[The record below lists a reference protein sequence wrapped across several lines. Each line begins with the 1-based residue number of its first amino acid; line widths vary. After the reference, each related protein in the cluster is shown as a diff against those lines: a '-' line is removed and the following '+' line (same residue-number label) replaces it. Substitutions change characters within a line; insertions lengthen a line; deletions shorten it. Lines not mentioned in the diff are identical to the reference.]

1 MGGVSARRSPTR
13 PSRAAATA
21 PGVCMDG
28 LIDLIYET
36 IADPEAWS
44 TVASRMSDQLGA
56 QSFRMFW
63 V

>member
-1 MGGVSARRSPTR
+1 
-13 PSRAAATA
+13 
-21 PGVCMDG
+21 MDG